1 MNFTNECAKEELD
14 FFSEPVTQF
23 EIEGNNLIEYTP
35 ITSLDKND
43 KIHFRII
50 GQSDEYLRLKSSYI
64 IVNLEIFKTKS
75 TYTEAAKSDDLSFK
89 EATEILPV
97 NNLFH
102 SMFSNVEVSLN
113 NKKITSDHMNYA
125 YRAYLQ
131 TLLNFPKEAQDSY
144 LSTCLWRKD
153 KAGEFDSMT
162 ANDGAIYR
170 KGRFKL
176 STPPNYLNIQLAGRL
191 FIDFFNQ
198 PLNLLNNIN
207 VDVILTRHDVAFP
220 FMYAED
226 AYNYRIKNISLF
238 VRKVKIDSNIQEQID
253 KRLLKEPAKYPFTR
267 GEIKTFEINQNNRN
281 VTYDN
286 LYLGKLPKRLFIG
299 FVDSNA
305 YDGNKTKNP
314 FNFKH
319 YNINFLTLYKNG
331 VQVPSQAYTPNFGE
345 KQNMRS
351 YISISETC
359 NTFYREKSVNISADE
374 YINGYTLW
382 GFDLTPAHCDDED
395 FFHLAET
402 GNIKLELKL
411 PSRTGNV
418 TCIIYADF
426 DDILRIAYDRN
437 VSIDYIL

>member
-1 MNFTNECAKEELD
+1 M
-14 FFSEPVTQF
+14 
-23 EIEGNNLIEYTP
+23 
-35 ITSLDKND
+35 
-43 KIHFRII
+43 
-50 GQSDEYLRLKSSYI
+50 
-64 IVNLEIFKTKS
+64 
-75 TYTEAAKSDDLSFK
+75 
-89 EATEILPV
+89 
-97 NNLFH
+97 
-102 SMFSNVEVSLN
+102 
-113 NKKITSDHMNYA
+113 
-125 YRAYLQ
+125 
-131 TLLNFPKEAQDSY
+131 
-144 LSTCLWRKD
+144 
-153 KAGEFDSMT
+153 
-162 ANDGAIYR
+162 
-170 KGRFKL
+170 
-176 STPPNYLNIQLAGRL
+176 
-191 FIDFFNQ
+191 
-198 PLNLLNNIN
+198 
-207 VDVILTRHDVAFP
+207 
-220 FMYAED
+220 
-226 AYNYRIKNISLF
+226 
-238 VRKVKIDSNIQEQID
+238 
-253 KRLLKEPAKYPFTR
+253 LKEPAKYPFTR

-331 VQVPSQAYTPNFGE
+331 VQVPSQAYTPNFEE

-411 PSRTGNV
+411 PSRAGNV